1 MFRPITLND
10 KTWMDRCRSSSLND
24 MTVLSF
30 PAVYTWQSTFGLTVD
45 GEDNFYVIRSEA
57 DRGYY
62 YPVGERE
69 ACRAYVRSLMEDPRT
84 DPCSGTASAA
94 GSASPVLSSDTAS
107 AGSASPAL
115 SSAPGSL
122 KLLYVPEQELEWLE
136 EQGFEISCEQ
146 NTSEYVYSS
155 RSLALLD
162 HGSGTNYRVKVKHF
176 SRDYVWN
183 SRPLVFP
190 GDEAL
195 LREKTAAWDR
205 MCGAGADTPAM
216 GEKTA
221 DTPAAVGNT
230 VNAPVAG
237 GNTADTPA
245 MGGRTAD
252 TPASDKQAADWRAP
266 FRFPADSNEP
276 LLPHSV
282 HTSDRLA
289 LLSSCEDPAAIG
301 LSGIYLETE
310 KGEWAFLL
318 GYPSTDKIYDMSIV
332 KYSPDLSRNAV
343 PVCICEMAKLV
354 ADSYPWINLEDDLGE
369 KGLRRMKTLYH
380 PLFLLGSYTAYREI
394 PPVFP

>member
-1 MFRPITLND
+1 MFRPLTLND

-45 GEDNFYVIRSEA
+45 REDNFYVIRSEA

-84 DPCSGTASAA
+84 DPRSGTASA
-94 GSASPVLSSDTAS
+94 

-176 SRDYVWN
+176 SRDNEWQ
-183 SRPLVFP
+183 SRTLSFP
-190 GDEAL
+190 EDEAL
-195 LREKTAAWDR
+195 LREKTAEWDLASGGGSVDFDVQQLCS
-205 MCGAGADTPAM
+205 MAPWDTGSAYLH
-216 GEKTA
+216 
-221 DTPAAVGNT
+221 N
-230 VNAPVAG
+230 
-237 GNTADTPA
+237 
-245 MGGRTAD
+245 
-252 TPASDKQAADWRAP
+252 
-266 FRFPADSNEP
+266 
-276 LLPHSV
+276 
-282 HTSDRLA
+282 SDRLA
-289 LLSSCEDPAAIG
+289 ALTAAKDPAPIG
-301 LSGIYLETE
+301 LSGVYIETST
-310 KGEWAFLL
+310 GDWAFLL
-318 GYPSTDKIYDMSIV
+318 GYPSTSEIYDMSIV
-332 KYSPDLSRNAV
+332 KYSPDISRNAV
-343 PVCICEMAKLV
+343 PACICEMAKRV
-354 ADSYPWINLEDDLGE
+354 CSAFPYINLEDDLGNP
-369 KGLRRMKTLYH
+369 GLRRMKQLYH
-380 PLFLLGSYTAYREI
+380 PLFLLDSYTAVWH
-394 PPVFP
+394 PDSV